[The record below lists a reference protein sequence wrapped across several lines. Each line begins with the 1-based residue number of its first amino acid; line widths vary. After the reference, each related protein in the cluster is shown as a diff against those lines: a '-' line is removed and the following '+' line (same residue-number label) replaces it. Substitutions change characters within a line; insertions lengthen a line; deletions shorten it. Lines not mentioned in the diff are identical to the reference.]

1 MSKTIQE
8 KKGGAEQLSNRA
20 IRERLRKH
28 VPNAVERLVE
38 LMSSNNDPVALGAT
52 KEIISK
58 FIPNKKAT
66 EISGGDGDGL
76 EIIITNRTA
85 K

>member
-8 KKGGAEQLSNRA
+8 KKGGVEQLSNRA

-58 FIPNKKAT
+58 FIPNRKAT
-66 EISGGDGDGL
+66 ELSSEDGNGL
-76 EIIITNRTA
+76 EIIITDRTSE
-85 K
+85 